1 MGPQKFYLVFDTVSK
16 QKKYYLSYIFSKER
30 KVIFMK
36 KNIGSVL
43 ALYPTPTVVVG
54 AMNGE
59 KPTWTLVAHVGIIG
73 HDKIL
78 VSLASAHHINQFIK
92 EGGKLSVNIV
102 DEGMLP
108 ETDYVG
114 SVSGTNVDKSE
125 VFEYEPGESGTPIIR
140 KAPLTMECSVVDV
153 YNTQGFESFICSIDN
168 TYVEEEHLNE
178 DGKINYNTL
187 KPVLFEFPN
196 YEYLKTGD
204 VIGKCLSFK
213 KSPQDA

>member
-1 MGPQKFYLVFDTVSK
+1 
-16 QKKYYLSYIFSKER
+16 
-30 KVIFMK
+30 MK
-36 KNIGSVL
+36 KNIGSAL

-73 HDKIL
+73 HDRIL
-78 VSLASAHHINQFIK
+78 ISLASAHYINQFIK
-92 EGGKLSVNIV
+92 EGRKLSVNIV

-108 ETDYVG
+108 ETDFVG
-114 SVSGTNVDKSE
+114 SVSGAKVDKSM
-125 VFEYEPGESGTPIIR
+125 VFEYELGEAGTPIIR

-153 YNTQGFESFICSIDN
+153 YNTPGFESFICSIDN
-168 TYVEEEHLNE
+168 TYVEEEYLNE
-178 DGKINYNTL
+178 AGKINYNTL
-187 KPVLFEFPN
+187 KPVLFEFPT

-213 KSPQDA
+213 KNPQEA